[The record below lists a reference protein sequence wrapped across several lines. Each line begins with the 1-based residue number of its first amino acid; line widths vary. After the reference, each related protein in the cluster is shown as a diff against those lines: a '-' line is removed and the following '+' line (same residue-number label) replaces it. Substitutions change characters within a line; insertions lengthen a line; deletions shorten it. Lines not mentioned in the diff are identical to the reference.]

1 MIYVYDCHKDNT
13 ISRQQFVRKSWDK
26 FKEEFSQNFGYNQKD
41 LSPDKAGNL
50 IVPFLCCFFWYWIT
64 DMDLTPCLCPELK
77 LFNIKTI

>member
-41 LSPDKAGNL
+41 LSHDEAGNL
-50 IVPFLCCFFWYWIT
+50 IVTFYVAFFGTGLQTWI
-64 DMDLTPCLCPELK
+64 
-77 LFNIKTI
+77 